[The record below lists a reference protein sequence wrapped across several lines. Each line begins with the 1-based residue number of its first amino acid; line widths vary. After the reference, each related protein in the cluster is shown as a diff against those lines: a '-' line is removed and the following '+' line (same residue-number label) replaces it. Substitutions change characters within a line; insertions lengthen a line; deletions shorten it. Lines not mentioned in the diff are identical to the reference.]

1 MEHSAMRGKRK
12 PIDVTF
18 VVWAVIILV
27 GLALLSVWLG
37 VAPEIEPAI
46 FNAP

>member
-1 MEHSAMRGKRK
+1 MRRK
-12 PIDVTF
+12 QKSNDVAF

-27 GLALLSVWLG
+27 GLALLSVALG
-37 VAPEIEPAI
+37 VAPLADPAI